1 MIDAAGARGVTSRWR
16 YRAADA
22 AGAGTTGEIDAATE
36 REAVDALRRRALWVT
51 SIEPVGAPRAM
62 VTSTATGSLSPTGNV
77 AAPIAWRTR
86 LARAVGSGTIELAV
100 LVRAIATLLDAG
112 VPLERALAYAADTN
126 HDTTGVGAASNPVS
140 AGTDEW
146 RRAFASVR
154 DAVRRGESFSGA
166 VAREPAFPAV
176 FAPTLAAG
184 EASGTLG
191 AVLTRLA
198 DHLDRSAALQAR
210 LRSAL
215 VYPALL
221 GVASIVALVVI
232 MAVVVPRFASL
243 VTDSGGSLPL
253 STRSLIAVSDAITRW
268 WWIGTAIVL
277 VVFVAARSWLSTPA
291 NRLRLH
297 AARLGWPVVGSLE
310 RTRAAAGYTGV
321 LAIALSSG
329 VSLLQGMNLARRV
342 VRNDAVAARLA
353 EAESRVRD
361 GSGLASALSG
371 TLPPLA
377 IRLLDA
383 GEAGGELAA
392 MAQRASDAADAELQR
407 VAGGAVAMVEPALI
421 LAFGGLVG
429 FVALALLQAIYGL
442 NARTM

>member
-1 MIDAAGARGVTSRWR
+1 MNAAGAPGGTSRWR

-36 REAVDALRRRALWVT
+36 RDAVDALRRRALWVT
-51 SIEPVGAPRAM
+51 SIEPVGSPRAM
-62 VTSTATGSLSPTGNV
+62 VSDNATRPGIDTVPM
-77 AAPIAWRTR
+77 AWRTR
-86 LARAVGSGTIELAV
+86 VARAFGSGTTELGV

-112 VPLERALAYAADTN
+112 VPLERALAYAAEGNDSTS
-126 HDTTGVGAASNPVS
+126 GANSTEPRAS
-140 AGTDEW
+140 AGVDEW
-146 RRAFASVR
+146 RRAFAGVR
-154 DAVRRGESFSGA
+154 DAVRRGESFSDA
-166 VAREPAFPAV
+166 IARESAFPSV
-176 FAPTLAAG
+176 FAPTIAAG

-221 GVASIVALVVI
+221 GVASVVALIVI

-243 VTDSGGSLPL
+243 VTDSGGALPL
-253 STRSLIAVSDAITRW
+253 STRTLIGVSGAITDW
-268 WWIGTAIVL
+268 WWL
-277 VVFVAARSWLSTPA
+277 VAAVAALMFVASRSWLATPA
-291 NRLRLH
+291 NRQRLH
-297 AARLGWPVVGSLE
+297 AARLSWPVVGSLE
-310 RTRAAAGYTGV
+310 RTRAAASYTGV
-321 LAIALSSG
+321 LAIALTSG
-329 VSLLQGMNLARRV
+329 VSLLQGMSLARRV
-342 VRNDAVAARLA
+342 VRNDALAARLA

-361 GSGLASALSG
+361 GGGLAAALSG

-383 GEAGGELAA
+383 GEAGGEVAA

-407 VAGGAVAMVEPALI
+407 VAGGAVALVEPALI